1 VPSGD
6 DPLERLRAAIDQ
18 LATFDVDGLVAEAR
32 AEARAHVRGILV
44 ELMEQSMLERV
55 GQELTATHHTP
66 QPEQRSEPEPQL
78 PPDPPPA
85 DPEPE
90 TGPAA
95 YVYGVVD
102 AGDAPEMSLP
112 GVDPSRPV
120 RLLREGALAAAV
132 SEVALEE
139 FGEAPLREHLRDMR
153 WVERVARAHET
164 VLDQI
169 QARATVVPM
178 RMCTVYRSESGV
190 RDMLR
195 REATSLEQAL
205 DHLDGKSEWGV
216 KAFADPS
223 EVAAAAAD
231 DAREAGGDEDE
242 TRGAAYMRQR
252 QGERD
257 HRERAQQQLDEIAVQ
272 IHERLCMLAG
282 DGRVMPPQRPEVSG
296 HAGDMVLNGVYL
308 VADDDQERFHAEV
321 QVLEAEFA
329 PLGVTLQ
336 QTGPWPAYN
345 FVPGAIGAAW

>member
-6 DPLERLRAAIDQ
+6 DSLERLRVAIDQ

-32 AEARAHVRGILV
+32 AEARARVRAILV
-44 ELMEQSMLERV
+44 DLMENSMLEQVER
-55 GQELTATHHTP
+55 ELSPPRQVRPAPH
-66 QPEQRSEPEPQL
+66 PEPSLKADPRLRAEPEP
-78 PPDPPPA
+78 D
-85 DPEPE
+85 
-90 TGPAA
+90 TGTGS

-102 AGDAPEMSLP
+102 AGVALETSLP
-112 GVDPSRPV
+112 GVDPSSPV
-120 RLLREGALAAAV
+120 RLLREGEIAAAV

-139 FGEAPLREHLRDMR
+139 FGEAPLREHLRDMQ

-195 REATSLEQAL
+195 REASALEQAL
-205 DHLDGKSEWGV
+205 DHLDGKAEWGV

-223 EVAAAAAD
+223 EVVVAGADDDADAAASHQD
-231 DAREAGGDEDE
+231 DS
-242 TRGAAYMRQR
+242 RGAAYMRQR

-257 HRERAQQQLDEIAVQ
+257 RRERARQHLDEIAVE
-272 IHERLCMLAG
+272 IHERLCMLAA
-282 DGRVMPPQRPEVSG
+282 DGQVMPPQRPEVSG

-321 QVLEAEFA
+321 QMLEAEFA
-329 PLGVTLQ
+329 PLGVKLQ

-345 FVPGAIGAAW
+345 FVPGTIGAAW

>member
-1 VPSGD
+1 MPSGD

-18 LATFDVDGLVAEAR
+18 LATFDVDGLVADAR
-32 AEARAHVRGILV
+32 AEARSRVRGILV

-55 GQELTATHHTP
+55 GQELTAAPHEP
-66 QPEQRSEPEPQL
+66 QPQQRLEPEPQL

-85 DPEPE
+85 DPEPD

-102 AGDAPEMSLP
+102 GGSALEMSLP

-132 SEVALEE
+132 SAVALDE
-139 FGEAPLREHLRDMR
+139 FGEGPLREHLRDMR

-190 RDMLR
+190 CDMLR
-195 REATSLEQAL
+195 REATSLERAL
-205 DHLDGKSEWGV
+205 DHLDGKAEWGV

-223 EVAAAAAD
+223 EVASAAAD
-231 DAREAGGDEDE
+231 DAREAGGEEDE

-252 QGERD
+252 KGERD
-257 HRERAQQQLDEIAVQ
+257 RRERARQQLDEIAVQ
-272 IHERLCMLAG
+272 IHERLCTLAD
-282 DGRVMPPQRPEVSG
+282 DGQVMPPQRPEVSG

-308 VADDDQERFHAEV
+308 IADDDQERFHAEV
-321 QVLEAEFA
+321 QVLETEFA
-329 PLGVTLQ
+329 PLGVKLQ

-345 FVPGAIGAAW
+345 FVPGTIGATW